1 MDKIRLE
8 RLLALQKMEATE
20 AEVYRR
26 LAMMQSDPVN
36 KAILEG
42 IAMEEERHEV
52 FISEMTG
59 RVVSPSRFQVMKQI
73 ILARIFGFTFS
84 IMMMESTEN
93 NIASEYR
100 DLGLDDIAEEEEV
113 HEENMISMLDEE
125 RIRYSGSIVLGMSD
139 ALIELTGALAGLTFA
154 LKDLNLVAL
163 AGLVTGIAAAFSMG
177 ASEYLSSRA
186 EKREVSAIKSAFF
199 TWISYLLTVI
209 LLISPYLI
217 INGEGSGHFGLEN
230 HVVAL
235 IGTFII
241 GLVIVGIFNFYTSV
255 VERVSF
261 SARFMEMVGILGA
274 VSLIS
279 YVIGVALG
287 ATLGVS

>member
-26 LAMMQSDPVN
+26 LAIMQSDPVN

-42 IAMEEERHEV
+42 IALEEERHEV

-59 RVVSPSRFQVMKQI
+59 RVVSPNRFQVMKQI

-163 AGLVTGIAAAFSMG
+163 AGLVTGIAAAFSIG
-177 ASEYLSSRA
+177 ASEY
-186 EKREVSAIKSAFF
+186 I
-199 TWISYLLTVI
+199 Y
-209 LLISPYLI
+209 
-217 INGEGSGHFGLEN
+217 
-230 HVVAL
+230 
-235 IGTFII
+235 
-241 GLVIVGIFNFYTSV
+241 
-255 VERVSF
+255 
-261 SARFMEMVGILGA
+261 
-274 VSLIS
+274 
-279 YVIGVALG
+279 
-287 ATLGVS
+287 